1 MSELLGEKI
10 HEYEDMF
17 YFEKIIYMNIYKAV
31 NIKKDKLVTLKIID
45 KERFRN
51 YDMGKEKEIVN
62 LCHSK
67 NILNIYDCFETE
79 KNYIVEQE
87 SYETN
92 LFEYIK
98 ENGPAQENLPF
109 FKGVF
114 LEIAKA
120 LRLIHQKGIMHR
132 CIRTNHIFL
141 VNKENEDYNDLE
153 YSVKLGGFNFAIYI
167 KDNKSEPLDTIFY
180 TAPEIINGEEYNEK
194 CDLWSFGITLYQLYF
209 GKFPYG
215 FKPSKYMVVKLVS
228 DEEDFNYEKT
238 NLPALDAIFNGLLQI
253 NPKKRLTHEQF
264 FDLVFNYDF
273 MSTQTNPNFKKK
285 YFEYMTYNVN
295 ESKKPIKAKESK
307 KSIKIKKPVIIK
319 GIKNQ
324 MEIKGIKKQMEIK
337 GIKKQVESK
346 GIKKQVESKGIR
358 KHIKFEVEKS
368 KNPIK
373 TKERE
378 KSLENIKN
386 FKNKKAIIT
395 KKSKEIKKTR
405 KNKSVEFKE
414 KYKKVKNC
422 SQNKIIPQKEIE
434 KDEKFCSIK
443 LILIIMIIY
452 IIFFKVIKYI

>member
-45 KERFRN
+45 KERFKN
-51 YDMGKEKEIVN
+51 YNMGKEKEIVN

-79 KNYIVEQE
+79 KNFIVEQE

-285 YFEYMTYNVN
+285 YFEYMTYNAN
-295 ESKKPIKAKESK
+295 E
-307 KSIKIKKPVIIK
+307 
-319 GIKNQ
+319 
-324 MEIKGIKKQMEIK
+324 
-337 GIKKQVESK
+337 
-346 GIKKQVESKGIR
+346 
-358 KHIKFEVEKS
+358 S

-378 KSLENIKN
+378 KSLENIKT

>member
-45 KERFRN
+45 KERFKN
-51 YDMGKEKEIVN
+51 YNMGKEKEIVN

-285 YFEYMTYNVN
+285 YFEYMTYNAN
-295 ESKKPIKAKESK
+295 E
-307 KSIKIKKPVIIK
+307 
-319 GIKNQ
+319 
-324 MEIKGIKKQMEIK
+324 
-337 GIKKQVESK
+337 
-346 GIKKQVESKGIR
+346 
-358 KHIKFEVEKS
+358 S

-378 KSLENIKN
+378 KSLENIKT

>member
-1 MSELLGEKI
+1 MSELLGEKVD
-10 HEYEDMF
+10 EFEDI
-17 YFEKIIYMNIYKAV
+17 YDFEKIIYMNIYKAF
-31 NIKKDKLVTLKIID
+31 NIKKDKLVTLKIVD

-62 LCHSK
+62 LCHSE

-79 KNYIVEQE
+79 KNFIVEQE

-98 ENGPAQENLPF
+98 ENGPAKDNLPF

-114 LEIAKA
+114 LEVAKA

-132 CIRTNHIFL
+132 SIRTNHIFL
-141 VNKENEDYNDLE
+141 VNKENEDINDLA

-167 KDNKSEPLDTIFY
+167 KDNISEPLDTIFY

-215 FKPSKYMVVKLVS
+215 FKPSKYMVVKSVS

-273 MSTQTNPNFKKK
+273 MDEQANPNFKQK
-285 YFEYMTYNVN
+285 YNEYMTHN
-295 ESKKPIKAKESK
+295 AKEGK
-307 KSIKIKKPVIIK
+307 KSVETKERKI
-319 GIKNQ
+319 
-324 MEIKGIKKQMEIK
+324 
-337 GIKKQVESK
+337 S
-346 GIKKQVESKGIR
+346 
-358 KHIKFEVEKS
+358 
-368 KNPIK
+368 IK
-373 TKERE
+373 TK
-378 KSLENIKN
+378 KSE
-386 FKNKKAIIT
+386 KNK
-395 KKSKEIKKTR
+395 EIAKLVENK
-405 KNKSVEFKE
+405 KNK
-414 KYKKVKNC
+414 
-422 SQNKIIPQKEIE
+422 NK
-434 KDEKFCSIK
+434 
-443 LILIIMIIY
+443 
-452 IIFFKVIKYI
+452 